1 MPTNDPVRVRHILD
15 AAHQA
20 LAFLRGRS
28 RADLDQDAMLSLAL
42 VRLLEIIGEA
52 ARGVSAATRE
62 SHPGIAW
69 SQMAGMRDRLIHGY
83 FDVNLDIVWETVNQ
97 DLPHLVAQ
105 LEQIL
110 PSLPSVS

>member
-1 MPTNDPVRVRHILD
+1 M
-15 AAHQA
+15 
-20 LAFLRGRS
+20 LR
-28 RADLDQDAMLSLAL
+28 MAL

-83 FDVNLDIVWETVNQ
+83 FDVNLDIVWDTVSH
-97 DLPHLVAQ
+97 DLPPLVAQ
-105 LEQIL
+105 LEQLL
-110 PSLPSVS
+110 PSFPSVP